1 MEEVKIELGNEEVDR
16 GGKVFAMASF
26 QIFMQMTSIIID
38 GYSRQFNVSL
48 LAVLQTYL
56 EIKRVTIPLPQ
67 WQ

>member
-26 QIFMQMTSIIID
+26 RIFMQMTSIIID
-38 GYSRQFNVSL
+38 GYYRQFNVSL

>member
-16 GGKVFAMASF
+16 GGKVFAMVLF
-26 QIFMQMTSIIID
+26 RIFMQMTSIIID